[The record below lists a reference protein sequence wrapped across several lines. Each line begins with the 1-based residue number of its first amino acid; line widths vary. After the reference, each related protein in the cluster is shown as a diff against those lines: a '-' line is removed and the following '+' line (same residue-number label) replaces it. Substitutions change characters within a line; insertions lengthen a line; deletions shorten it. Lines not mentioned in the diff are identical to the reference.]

1 MTDRLTQLQIC
12 LDQLSD
18 MFFASL
24 SYVDQNHAAVRLTE
38 GDEMLPDP
46 DHNPPSET
54 EFKANLRELTSDII
68 LKTKQILTIIDTLPG
83 VGVSKDEQLK
93 RIENLSQELAE
104 VERLKTQTLRRKE
117 ELGSIVD
124 DLIVQASEGIA
135 QTRD

>member
-24 SYVDQNHAAVRLTE
+24 SYVDQNHVAVRLTE
-38 GDEMLPDP
+38 EDEMLPDP
-46 DHNPPSET
+46 DHNPPSEA
-54 EFKANLRELTSDII
+54 EFKANLTELTSDII

-83 VGVSKDEQLK
+83 VGVSKEEQLK
-93 RIENLSQELAE
+93 RIESLSQELAE
-104 VERLKTQTLRRKE
+104 VEKLKIQTLERKE
-117 ELGSIVD
+117 KLGSIAD
-124 DLIVQASEGIA
+124 DLIVHVSEGIA